1 MNQRILQLHSEA
13 AKLSGVT
20 SELERLAAALVD
32 NEPCPVCGALQH
44 PHPATITAAQKSE
57 LQLKTQTITRQVQS
71 LQLLQQSYQQAQ
83 LHLAGCEATLKAN
96 QAASVNAAKEFS
108 ALREHFKERLD
119 ASDFESQ
126 TAFLAALRTESTR
139 KQLQQTI
146 TAYEQNLAAATDR
159 LQRAQNAVNG
169 KTEPELSA
177 CKAAEQ
183 QADALYRQ
191 LTAQTAVTAK
201 ELSDLQKAQLQLQEL
216 EKRWALYR
224 MPIKQRPLWQK
235 PQEAIIPH
243 DLPFPHLFCR
253 LF

>member
-1 MNQRILQLHSEA
+1 M
-13 AKLSGVT
+13 
-20 SELERLAAALVD
+20 
-32 NEPCPVCGALQH
+32 
-44 PHPATITAAQKSE
+44 
-57 LQLKTQTITRQVQS
+57 
-71 LQLLQQSYQQAQ
+71 
-83 LHLAGCEATLKAN
+83 
-96 QAASVNAAKEFS
+96 
-108 ALREHFKERLD
+108 
-119 ASDFESQ
+119 
-126 TAFLAALRTESTR
+126 RTESTR

-146 TAYEQNLAAATDR
+146 AAYEQNLAAATDR

-183 QADALYRQ
+183 HADALYRQ